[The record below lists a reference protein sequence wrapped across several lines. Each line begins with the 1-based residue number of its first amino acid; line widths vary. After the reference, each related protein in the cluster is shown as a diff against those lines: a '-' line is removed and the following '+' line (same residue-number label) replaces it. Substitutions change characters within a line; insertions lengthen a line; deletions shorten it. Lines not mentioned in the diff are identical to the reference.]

1 MSKSCFSHFSLTP
14 SLFFY
19 NLQHVSSTNR
29 LHLSS
34 LRFPSDVVVAAVKNI
49 SIERKIGRNLGVMSP
64 VSVDMS
70 PASAASSKPWLEPAV
85 TEKVRVVA
93 NIFISFIGAGVLG
106 LPYAF
111 KEAGLME
118 GKIIFLCSL
127 KN

>member
-1 MSKSCFSHFSLTP
+1 
-14 SLFFY
+14 
-19 NLQHVSSTNR
+19 
-29 LHLSS
+29 
-34 LRFPSDVVVAAVKNI
+34 
-49 SIERKIGRNLGVMSP
+49 MSP

-118 GKIIFLCSL
+118 GMVQL
-127 KN
+127 KKSDNF